1 MLDIFTKDALCLLF
15 LNTLLTL
22 AWREPDIGEFLSR
35 MMEIANS
42 HNKINELNGWR
53 RILWEVIAPVLWELH
68 LQVARIHSLIN
79 THRVWMLWMRGVE
92 GLEAGDGQQ
101 KWMFRCAAKDVG
113 MILYT
118 TRTRVLLVSSHWNPF
133 CFESCN
139 MCSKQLLPGQ
149 IWFPSSDIIGI

>member
-1 MLDIFTKDALCLLF
+1 MLEIFTKDALCLRF

-22 AWREPDIGEFLSR
+22 AWRAPDIGEFLSR

-42 HNKINELNGWR
+42 HSKVNELNGWR
-53 RILWEVIAPVLWELH
+53 IINNPSKSDRTSFVRIT
-68 LQVARIHSLIN
+68 VARVHSLIN
-79 THRVWMLWMRGVE
+79 THRVWMLWTRGVE
-92 GLEAGDGQQ
+92 GLEAGDGKQ
-101 KWMFRCAAKDVG
+101 KWIFRCAAKDVG

-118 TRTRVLLVSSHWNPF
+118 TRTRVLLVSSHGNPF

-149 IWFPSSDIIGI
+149 IWFPSPDIIGI